1 MKKLIAILGVSVFFL
16 TGCGSSSESVTNQ
29 GVTEFAKTVSDP
41 SVVVLD
47 VRTPA
52 EFMSGH
58 LANAINIDVE
68 GMQFNS
74 DVSKLDKSKT
84 YAVYCRSGRRS
95 AIATDEMSKLGFK
108 TLFNLE
114 GGTGAW
120 SAAGQTLVVN

>member
-1 MKKLIAILGVSVFFL
+1 MKKLISILGVSVFFL
-16 TGCGSSSESVTNQ
+16 TGCGSSSESVINQ
-29 GVTEFAKTVSDP
+29 GVTEFAKTVSDL

>member
-16 TGCGSSSESVTNQ
+16 TGCGSSSESASNQ
-29 GVTEFAKTVSDP
+29 GVAEFAKTVSNS

-74 DVSKLDKSKT
+74 DVAKLDKSKT

-95 AIATDEMSKLGFK
+95 AVATDEMSKLGFK

>member
-1 MKKLIAILGVSVFFL
+1 MKKLIALLGVSVFFL
-16 TGCGSSSESVTNQ
+16 TGCGSSYESATNQ
-29 GVTEFAKTVSDP
+29 GVTEFAKTVSDS

-52 EFMSGH
+52 EFISGH

-68 GMQFNS
+68 GVQFKS
-74 DVSKLDKSKT
+74 DVAKLDKSKT

>member
-1 MKKLIAILGVSVFFL
+1 MKKLISILGVSVFFL
-16 TGCGSSSESVTNQ
+16 TGCGSSSESVINQ
-29 GVTEFAKTVSDP
+29 GVTEFAKTVSDL

-58 LANAINIDVE
+58 LANAINIDIE

>member
-1 MKKLIAILGVSVFFL
+1 MKKLIAILGVSVFFV
-16 TGCGSSSESVTNQ
+16 TGCGSSSESTTNQ

-58 LANAINIDVE
+58 LANAINIDIE
-68 GMQFNS
+68 GMQFKS
-74 DVSKLDKSKT
+74 EVAKLDKSKT

-108 TLFNLE
+108 TLLNLE

>member
-16 TGCGSSSESVTNQ
+16 TGCGSSSESTTNQ
-29 GVTEFAKTVSDP
+29 GVAEFAKTVSDS

-74 DVSKLDKSKT
+74 DVAKLDKSKT

-95 AIATDEMSKLGFK
+95 VIATDEMSKLGFK

>member
-16 TGCGSSSESVTNQ
+16 TGCGSSSESTTNQ

-58 LANAINIDVE
+58 LANAINIVIE
-68 GMQFNS
+68 GMQFKS
-74 DVSKLDKSKT
+74 EVAKLDKSKT

>member
-16 TGCGSSSESVTNQ
+16 TGCGSSSESTTNQ

-58 LANAINIDVE
+58 LANAINIDIE

-74 DVSKLDKSKT
+74 EVAKLDKSKI

-108 TLFNLE
+108 TLLNLE

>member
-1 MKKLIAILGVSVFFL
+1 LKSVLKPSFDISAVAIADL
-16 TGCGSSSESVTNQ
+16 
-29 GVTEFAKTVSDP
+29 
-41 SVVVLD
+41 
-47 VRTPA
+47 R
-52 EFMSGH
+52 H

-74 DVSKLDKSKT
+74 DVTKLDKTKT

-95 AIATDEMSKLGFK
+95 AIATAEMSKLGFK

-120 SAAGQTLVVN
+120 SAAGQTLVMN

>member
-16 TGCGSSSESVTNQ
+16 TGCGSSSESTTNQ
-29 GVTEFAKTVSDP
+29 GVAEFAKTVSDS

-58 LANAINIDVE
+58 LANAINIDIE
-68 GMQFNS
+68 GMQFKS
-74 DVSKLDKSKT
+74 EVAKLDKSKT

-108 TLFNLE
+108 TLLNLE

>member
-16 TGCGSSSESVTNQ
+16 TGCGSSSESTTNQ

-58 LANAINIDVE
+58 LANAINIDIE
-68 GMQFNS
+68 GMQFKS
-74 DVSKLDKSKT
+74 EVAKLDKSKT

-108 TLFNLE
+108 TLLNLE

>member
-29 GVTEFAKTVSDP
+29 GVTEFAKTVSDS

-68 GMQFNS
+68 GMQFNN

>member
-1 MKKLIAILGVSVFFL
+1 MKKLIAVLGVSVFFL
-16 TGCGSSSESVTNQ
+16 TGCGSSSESTTNQ
-29 GVTEFAKTVSDP
+29 GVAEFAKTVSDS

-68 GMQFNS
+68 GAQFNS
-74 DVSKLDKSKT
+74 DVAKLDKSKT

>member
-16 TGCGSSSESVTNQ
+16 TGCGSSSESTTNQ
-29 GVTEFAKTVSDP
+29 GVAEFAKTVSDS

-58 LANAINIDVE
+58 LANAINIDIE
-68 GMQFNS
+68 GMQFKS
-74 DVSKLDKSKT
+74 EVAKLDKSKT

>member
-16 TGCGSSSESVTNQ
+16 TGCGSSSESASNQ
-29 GVTEFAKTVSDP
+29 GVAEFAKTVSDS

-68 GMQFNS
+68 GAQFNS
-74 DVSKLDKSKT
+74 DVAKLDKSKT

>member
-16 TGCGSSSESVTNQ
+16 TGCGSSSESATNQ
-29 GVTEFAKTVSDP
+29 GVTEFAKTISDS

-74 DVSKLDKSKT
+74 DVAKLDKSKT

>member
-1 MKKLIAILGVSVFFL
+1 MKKLIAVLSISALFL
-16 TGCGSSSESVTNQ
+16 TGCGSSSESVINQ
-29 GVTEFAKTVSDP
+29 GVAEFATTVSD
-41 SVVVLD
+41 SLVVVLD

-74 DVSKLDKSKT
+74 DVTKLDKTKT

-95 AIATDEMSKLGFK
+95 AVATAEMSKLGFK

-120 SAAGQTLVVN
+120 SAAGQTLVMN

>member
-16 TGCGSSSESVTNQ
+16 TGCGSSSESATNQ
-29 GVTEFAKTVSDP
+29 GVIEFAKTVSDP

-95 AIATDEMSKLGFK
+95 EIATDEMSKLGFK